1 MSDFPPEQPPT
12 YAAPP
17 SLPAPPPPPS
27 FAGMA
32 PQSIAP
38 PPGYSAHPMPGQGA
52 YPQHAYAVPS
62 AGTISNG
69 AATAGLVLGIVA
81 LFINTLFVP
90 SILGIIFASV
100 GLKNANQF
108 ERHGYGPVGRGP
120 ATAGLVCAIIAVV
133 FSLLIKWMF
142 LFLI

>member
-32 PQSIAP
+32 PQPIAT
-38 PPGYSAHPMPGQGA
+38 PPGYSAHPMPGQGT

-108 ERHGYGPVGRGP
+108 ERHGYFVADRVDSKPGAP
-120 ATAGLVCAIIAVV
+120 AFNRTVTLKDSWAKAE
-133 FSLLIKWMF
+133 K
-142 LFLI
+142 